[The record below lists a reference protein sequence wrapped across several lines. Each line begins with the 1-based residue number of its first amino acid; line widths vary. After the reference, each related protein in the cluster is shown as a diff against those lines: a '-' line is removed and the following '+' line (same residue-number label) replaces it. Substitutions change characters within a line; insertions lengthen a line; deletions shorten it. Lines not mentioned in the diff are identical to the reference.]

1 MVNEKQP
8 SIKAHI
14 LGLLRQSSDVCSGE
28 ALSRSL
34 GVSRVTI
41 WKHIKA
47 LQDLGY
53 PIDAGARGYRL
64 EESPDALY
72 PWEFPGRESQVHY
85 FQEIDSTMAAAKK
98 LARAGCPAFTTV
110 IAQRQTGGR
119 GRLDRSWHSD
129 PGGLYMTLVL
139 RPEIPVVD
147 SPRLSFAASL
157 EWVQTLRDLAG
168 VQAVVKWPNDVLCG
182 EHKLAGILSEL
193 EADGDLV
200 TFVNIG
206 IGLNVNNDP
215 TAANPGATS
224 LYRLTG
230 KRMRRQALLS
240 AFLDR
245 MERRL
250 TAGGL
255 ARAIE
260 DWKILTVTIGRTVRV
275 QTLKETV
282 WGLAEDVD
290 DQGALILRTDSGERR
305 RIVFGDCFHQPFG
318 DS

>member
-1 MVNEKQP
+1 MGNEKQP
-8 SIKAHI
+8 SVKAHI
-14 LGLLRQSSDVCSGE
+14 LGLLRRSSDVCSGE

-47 LQDLGY
+47 LRDLGY

-64 EESPDALY
+64 KESPDALY
-72 PWEFPGRESQVHY
+72 PWEFPGRESLIHF
-85 FQEIDSTMAAAKK
+85 FQEIDSTMAAARK
-98 LARAGCPAFTTV
+98 LARGGCPAFTTV
-110 IAQRQTGGR
+110 IAERQTEGR
-119 GRLDRSWHSD
+119 GRLQRSWHSD
-129 PGGLYMTLVL
+129 PGGLYATLVL

-157 EWVQTLRDLAG
+157 EMVETLRDLTG
-168 VQAVVKWPNDVLCG
+168 VQAAVKWPNDVLVG
-182 EHKLAGILSEL
+182 ERKLAGMLSEM
-193 EADGDLV
+193 EAGGDLV

-215 TAANPGATS
+215 TAANSEATS

-230 KRMRRQALLS
+230 KRIRRQALLS

-260 DWKILTVTIGRTVRV
+260 NWKGLTVTLGRKVRV
-275 QTLKETV
+275 QTLKEAV
-282 WGLAEDVD
+282 WGHAEDVD
-290 DQGALILRTDSGERR
+290 DQGALILRTDGGERR
-305 RIVFGDCFHQPFG
+305 RIVFGDCFHQPS
-318 DS
+318 DEA